1 MSKWAGW
8 TQLTPHQGKQILDE
22 VPALALK
29 SSENNAGRLD
39 DSFIN
44 LKFPFLPAPER
55 NVADMGITRDRVCQI
70 NATGYL
76 PARNEHGGAR
86 VEKENK
92 NAAKAQADAAKI
104 PQLLISFGPGC
115 DMWTKQAV
123 LVQLELRRKSDPAF
137 NFKATS
143 QVSVLRELWKNYDA
157 RVNAHAGVGVTRTHH
172 DFLSFHFSRPSNLQR
187 ELVGMSVG
195 DTVW

>member
-1 MSKWAGW
+1 MACLQAGWDSCGYFPRNYRRITSKWAGW

-22 VPALALK
+22 IPALALK

-39 DSFIN
+39 DSFMN

-115 DMWTKQAV
+115 DMWTKQTV
-123 LVQLELRRKSDPAF
+123 LNRFQNMTP
-137 NFKATS
+137 S
-143 QVSVLRELWKNYDA
+143 QRAEYDKQKKV
-157 RVNAHAGVGVTRTHH
+157 RI
-172 DFLSFHFSRPSNLQR
+172 
-187 ELVGMSVG
+187 
-195 DTVW
+195 TVCVVCFYCFQCSCC